1 MTTVSPR
8 AVAFSYSCCPRSSL
22 LHVAHLA
29 VLEGDF
35 HAVVVINDLR
45 SQVRYSCRRTQS
57 RLHLIGG
64 LAQFNGCGSGWRS
77 GSSRS
82 RASWRSLGGCFF
94 LDLVSLLPLLLNVG
108 CVL

>member
-64 LAQFNGCGSGWRS
+64 LAQLNGCGPGRRS
-77 GSSRS
+77 GSSGS
-82 RASWRSLGGCFF
+82 RATWHCLGICVLFG
-94 LDLVSLLPLLLNVG
+94 LVSLLPLLLNVG
-108 CVL
+108 CV